1 MKLSLLQRLA
11 LFARR
16 RYGVV
21 FAIFI
26 LLSALSLWLSSRL
39 SFDTDMLNLLPRK
52 DPVVQAYI
60 QALESFGANTY
71 LLVAIRIPEGVS
83 VVEPYESLADD
94 LAARL
99 SKLDEVK
106 DVQHRIGDPEE
117 LLRTFYPK
125 AVLFLDEAGREE
137 LVRRLSDEGIRTRVS
152 ELRRQIATPQ
162 GLAAKELAKLD
173 PLGLSEIF
181 LSRLQSS
188 RGTLQVDWT
197 SGYYL
202 SRDRRMLL
210 LLVEP
215 TEQPQN
221 IPFDERLEKSTDE
234 AIAGALQGWGE
245 IAGPEGPPRPEIVA
259 GGPYLTA
266 TGDAG
271 LIRYDMA
278 LNSVLST
285 LGVLF
290 LFLFA
295 YRRPVSLAYA
305 FVPLICGM
313 LLTFAFSEVAFG
325 SLNSATSVVA
335 GLLIGL
341 GVDFVIVSYG
351 RFIEE
356 RRRGASLEDALL
368 IMTGSTGRAVLV
380 GAVTTTATFYAFAI
394 TDFTGLRQM
403 GLLTGTGI
411 LFCVFAMFFLLPA
424 MLAWS
429 EDHHERRQ
437 KVASHFL
444 HSFGSDHLSRLC
456 LRHKRLTVL
465 LGLLLTMASS
475 AALFHLDF
483 DESMKTMR
491 PKGNRGIDVAAEV
504 GQRFGSGFDSMTLL
518 ISGST
523 PEEVIE
529 LSDRASEGAR
539 KLVRQGIL
547 YGYSGVTSLIPS
559 PARQSETLAWLQRE
573 RGDALSVD
581 RIRSTFAQ
589 AVAAEGLRLDPFEP
603 GLELFSQSIQLQR
616 PIGVNDFADS
626 KQTQLLL
633 DRFLKNTDHGWKGA
647 VYLYPPSNRWRREA
661 PPEAVRLAENLGPKV
676 VLAGTNVINQ
686 RVRAQ
691 VIDDAWVASI
701 LGVILVALLIWMDFR
716 SLRWTLYSLI
726 PLVIGLLWMGGGMV
740 LFGIPM
746 NFINIFVTTMII
758 GIGVDYGVHVLHRY
772 REVVGMSDAEFESG
786 LLETGKAVVAASL
799 STIVGFGSLIF
810 SHYPG
815 LQSTGKVA
823 ILGALSTC
831 LVSITLL
838 PVALTLMRKQTLAR
852 QARKGAKAAPPATLA
867 SS

>member
-1 MKLSLLQRLA
+1 
-11 LFARR
+11 
-16 RYGVV
+16 
-21 FAIFI
+21 
-26 LLSALSLWLSSRL
+26 
-39 SFDTDMLNLLPRK
+39 
-52 DPVVQAYI
+52 
-60 QALESFGANTY
+60 
-71 LLVAIRIPEGVS
+71 
-83 VVEPYESLADD
+83 
-94 LAARL
+94 
-99 SKLDEVK
+99 
-106 DVQHRIGDPEE
+106 
-117 LLRTFYPK
+117 
-125 AVLFLDEAGREE
+125 
-137 LVRRLSDEGIRTRVS
+137 
-152 ELRRQIATPQ
+152 
-162 GLAAKELAKLD
+162 
-173 PLGLSEIF
+173 
-181 LSRLQSS
+181 
-188 RGTLQVDWT
+188 
-197 SGYYL
+197 
-202 SRDRRMLL
+202 
-210 LLVEP
+210 
-215 TEQPQN
+215 
-221 IPFDERLEKSTDE
+221 PFDERLEKATDGV
-234 AIAGALQGWGE
+234 IASSLAGWDG
-245 IAGPEGPPRPEIVA
+245 IAGPEGPKKPEVVA

-266 TGDAG
+266 MGDAS

-295 YRRPVSLAYA
+295 YRRFASLAYA

-313 LLTFAFSEVAFG
+313 FLTFAFSEIAFG

-356 RRRGASLEDALL
+356 RRRGATLEEALL
-368 IMTGSTGRAVLV
+368 TMTGSTGRAVLV

-411 LFCVFAMFFLLPA
+411 LFCAFAMFCLLPA

-437 KVASHFL
+437 KTVNHFL
-444 HSFGSDHLSRLC
+444 HSFGSDYISRLC

-465 LGLLLTMASS
+465 LGVLLTIASA
-475 AALFHLDF
+475 AALFQLDF

-518 ISGST
+518 ISADS

-559 PARQSETLAWLQRE
+559 PARQAEALGWLDRE
-573 RGDALSVD
+573 RGDALNVD
-581 RIRSTFAQ
+581 RVRSTFAQ
-589 AVAAEGLRLDPFEP
+589 AIAAEGLRLEPFEP
-603 GLELFSQSIQLQR
+603 GLDLFSQAVQLQH
-616 PIGVNDFADS
+616 PIGVQDFAGS

-633 DRFLKNTDHGWKGA
+633 DRFLKKTGNGWRGA

-661 PPEAVRLAENLGPKV
+661 PPEAVKLAENLGPKV

-686 RVRAQ
+686 RVRTQ

-701 LGVILVALLIWMDFR
+701 LGVVLVALLIWMDFR

-772 REVVGMSDAEFESG
+772 REVVGLSDEEFESG

-838 PVALTLMRKQTLAR
+838 PVALTLMRKQTIAR
-852 QARKGAKAAPPATLA
+852 QARKAAKSPQRP
-867 SS
+867 SSITA